1 MRPASGLPA
10 WTASH
15 LQYKDYGRN
24 YKPSNSKVK
33 FQNYPLGE
41 NIMSIEKAVEAII
54 KEAQERG
61 DFDNLKGKG
70 QPIDL
75 DAYFETPEDLR
86 LAYTALKN
94 AGMVSPEV
102 ELLQEIAAL
111 KERLAS
117 TYEETQRNKLKK
129 ILHDKQLEFNIM
141 MERQKK
147 LLKG

>member
-1 MRPASGLPA
+1 
-10 WTASH
+10 
-15 LQYKDYGRN
+15 
-24 YKPSNSKVK
+24 
-33 FQNYPLGE
+33 
-41 NIMSIEKAVEAII
+41 MSIEKAVEAII

-117 TYEETQRNKLKK
+117 TYEEAQRSKIKK

-141 MERQKK
+141 MERQKRHR
-147 LLKG
+147 KG

>member
-1 MRPASGLPA
+1 
-10 WTASH
+10 
-15 LQYKDYGRN
+15 
-24 YKPSNSKVK
+24 
-33 FQNYPLGE
+33 
-41 NIMSIEKAVEAII
+41 MSIEKAVEAII

-94 AGMVSPEV
+94 AGMVSPDV
-102 ELLQEIAAL
+102 EILQEIAAL

-129 ILHDKQLEFNIM
+129 IIHDKQLEFNIM

-147 LLKG
+147 LRKG

>member
-1 MRPASGLPA
+1 
-10 WTASH
+10 
-15 LQYKDYGRN
+15 
-24 YKPSNSKVK
+24 
-33 FQNYPLGE
+33 
-41 NIMSIEKAVEAII
+41 MSFEKAVEAII

-75 DAYFETPEDLR
+75 NAYFETPEDLR

-94 AGMVSPEV
+94 AGIISPEV

-111 KERLAS
+111 KERLTS
-117 TYEETQRNKLKK
+117 TYEEVQRSRIKKL
-129 ILHDKQLEFNIM
+129 ISEKQLQFNIM

-147 LLKG
+147 HRKG

>member
-1 MRPASGLPA
+1 
-10 WTASH
+10 
-15 LQYKDYGRN
+15 
-24 YKPSNSKVK
+24 
-33 FQNYPLGE
+33 
-41 NIMSIEKAVEAII
+41 MSIEKAVEAII

-75 DAYFETPEDLR
+75 DAYFETPEELR

-147 LLKG
+147 LRKG

>member
-1 MRPASGLPA
+1 
-10 WTASH
+10 
-15 LQYKDYGRN
+15 
-24 YKPSNSKVK
+24 
-33 FQNYPLGE
+33 
-41 NIMSIEKAVEAII
+41 MSIEKAVEAII

-147 LLKG
+147 LRKC